1 MADTFT
7 ALETNILK
15 AKGVSDAELELLI
28 KAGVNS
34 RADFQTVGDIGTLLQ
49 LLPEMKPDIAHAVMQ
64 WATGAAAA
72 PAPSAPIAAGPVLV
86 DSADVVYC
94 VHCKSKQPKDY
105 KSGDLCFSCGKQ
117 AEPILSC
124 FWCSAAGPG
133 KFCRSCGAEFVPTG
147 EFDLAVLLRRE
158 GLPKDAIPAR
168 LRTMDGGEK
177 DDLWGRV
184 RRSRG

>member
-1 MADTFT
+1 MAATFT

-15 AKGVSDAELELLI
+15 AKGVSEAELELLI
-28 KAGVNS
+28 KAGVAGRS
-34 RADFQTVGDIGTLLQ
+34 DFQTVGDSSTLLQ
-49 LLPEMKPDIAHAVMQ
+49 LVPEMKPEVAQAVMQ
-64 WATGAAAA
+64 WATGASAA
-72 PAPSAPIAAGPVLV
+72 PAPPAPNANGPVLV

-94 VHCKSKQPKDY
+94 VHCRAKQPKDY

-158 GLPKDAIPAR
+158 GLPKDAIPTK
-168 LRTMDGGEK
+168 LRTMDAGEK